1 MKVTFDTAVLSAH
14 IKSFK
19 PNNKC
24 IDILTS
30 IKMDV
35 ENGVVYFTTT
45 DLDVFVESE
54 TRCTSDGDGVIC
66 LPYAEVSVFL
76 KNSKATQFTIDAP
89 VRVFTGEKDE
99 KGEAISILPPAI
111 INGVFSIRQNDD
123 DFPIHP
129 EWTALRSMLF
139 SGALLH
145 EMKAA
150 GKYVGKD
157 ELRPVM
163 SGVCITNKYAMY
175 DVFSTDA
182 HKLFQSSLGMRTE
195 DDKEDF
201 ELIVKYAPVIT
212 ATAAAFKQMNED
224 VVVSWDNRY
233 IQMRGTG
240 WCVTSRLED
249 GRYPNVPA
257 AIPKDNPIHITIDVA
272 ALNNA
277 IKQVIPAN
285 TTTSRVEF
293 TFNKYEAILE
303 CSDEDLGTS
312 MKATIPCTYNE
323 EEPFRIGFHGKLMLS
338 ILESVLE
345 SSVTLEMS
353 APNRAA
359 VMHSKHRLMLLM
371 PVILNN

>member
-1 MKVTFDTAVLSAH
+1 MKVTFNTAVLEAH

-24 IDILTS
+24 IDILTF

-35 ENGVVYFTTT
+35 ENGNVYFTTT
-45 DLDVFVESE
+45 DLEVFVESE
-54 TRCTSDGDGVIC
+54 TRCESDGDGVIC

-76 KNSKATQFTIDAP
+76 KNSKAKQFTIDAP
-89 VRVFTGEKDE
+89 EYTMTDKVDE
-99 KGEAISILPPAI
+99 HGVPISVLPPAI
-111 INGVFSIRQNDD
+111 INGVFSVRQHGD

-129 EWTALRSMLF
+129 EWTASRSMLF

-163 SGVCITNKYAMY
+163 GGVCITNKYATY
-175 DVFSTDA
+175 DVFATDA

-195 DDKEDF
+195 DDKEEF
-201 ELIVKYAPVIT
+201 ELIVKRAPVIIAT
-212 ATAAAFKQMNED
+212 ATAFKQMNED
-224 VVVSWDNRY
+224 VVVSWDFRH
-233 IQMRGTG
+233 IQVRGTG

-257 AIPKDNPIHITIDVA
+257 VIPKDNPIHITIDVA
-272 ALNNA
+272 MLNNA

-285 TTTSRVEF
+285 TTTSRVTF
-293 TFNKYEAILE
+293 TFCKHEAILE
-303 CSDEDLGTS
+303 CSDEDMGTS
-312 MKATIPCTYNE
+312 MTAAIPCFYNE
-323 EEPFRIGFHGKLMLS
+323 EEAFKIAFHGKLMLS

-345 SSVTLEMS
+345 SSVTFEMS

-371 PVILNN
+371 PVMLNN